1 MITNAVCTIVR
12 TAEDGTY
19 FAVGVYPCMWQE
31 TKAYEIKKY
40 GEENA
45 DSVAVYIPYLK
56 ADIKKGDFIFFGKV
70 EDPSEKELYNA
81 LNVHSIT
88 VNNFGSADMQ
98 HIKLGVR

>member
-1 MITNAVCTIVR
+1 MMTNGVCSVFRADGSNTIC
-12 TAEDGTY
+12 T
-19 FAVGVYPCMWQE
+19 GVYPCMWQE
-31 TKAYEIKKY
+31 TKAYETKKY

-45 DSVAVYIPYLK
+45 DSAAVYIPYLK

-70 EDPSEKELYNA
+70 EEPSEKELYNA